1 MIHRYEDNERCQQE
15 YSSKRRDF
23 NKKEDFINE
32 PPDILKGMFI
42 KDIPNVDFDCEPQGD
57 CWCKEIEYEL
67 PIPKRGIC
75 YSPREMKQLQIQISK
90 KLGSY
95 SHKTIQI
102 DGC

>member
-1 MIHRYEDNERCQQE
+1 MIHRYEEDKCSNQ
-15 YSSKRRDF
+15 
-23 NKKEDFINE
+23 KKEDFINE

-42 KDIPNVDFDCEPQGD
+42 KDIPNVDFDCLPQGE
-57 CWCKEIEYEL
+57 CCCKEIEYEL
-67 PIPKRGIC
+67 TIPKRGIC

-95 SHKTIQI
+95 THETIQI

>member
-1 MIHRYEDNERCQQE
+1 MEVKHREIKD
-15 YSSKRRDF
+15 K
-23 NKKEDFINE
+23 DFINS
-32 PPDILKGMFI
+32 PSNKISVHK
-42 KDIPNVDFDCEPQGD
+42 KDIPNEDFDCNPNGD

-75 YSPREMKQLQIQISK
+75 YSPREMKQLQIEISK

-95 SHKTIQI
+95 II

>member
-1 MIHRYEDNERCQQE
+1 MIHRYEEDKCSNQ
-15 YSSKRRDF
+15 
-23 NKKEDFINE
+23 KKEDFINE

-42 KDIPNVDFDCEPQGD
+42 KDIPNVDFDCNPKGD

-75 YSPREMKQLQIQISK
+75 YSPREMKQLQIQISR
-90 KLGSY
+90 LVGSY
-95 SHKTIQI
+95 II